1 MYKIDPS
8 LIKTNSLQIHFNYED
23 HSKNQTKYDSFSE
36 FFGILIAASAPNNE
50 TTSDSTYTT
59 KTWSILSKTGVELC
73 VIGDKLKFQN
83 YEQILKDLLEQ
94 SQIKAR
100 DARIDNNPRL
110 AKEAKMIEVRFFEA
124 LCEPIIDAAAKEPAL
139 VEFIPDYI
147 FEKYPE
153 IETQLIKAREKEVAK
168 TKKPQTA
175 AERKSTLIA
184 RLAEMD

>member
-1 MYKIDPS
+1 MS
-8 LIKTNSLQIHFNYED
+8 FNFGIFF
-23 HSKNQTKYDSFSE
+23 KYIIWDKLDKCR
-36 FFGILIAASAPNNE
+36 FFCILIAASAPNNE

-110 AKEAKMIEVRFFEA
+110 A
-124 LCEPIIDAAAKEPAL
+124 
-139 VEFIPDYI
+139 
-147 FEKYPE
+147 
-153 IETQLIKAREKEVAK
+153 IKVN
-168 TKKPQTA
+168 
-175 AERKSTLIA
+175 L
-184 RLAEMD
+184 